1 MLSPIISN
9 TDLSSPNSKT
19 ISDIYKCES
28 LRFLWEQELLMAAL
42 QRRND
47 VTDQRLA
54 ILLLKLLYDYTVI
67 LHVAV
72 SPINL

>member
-1 MLSPIISN
+1 
-9 TDLSSPNSKT
+9 
-19 ISDIYKCES
+19 
-28 LRFLWEQELLMAAL
+28 MAAL

-72 SPINL
+72 SPINFL